1 VSRVHVARRRYI
13 ALLDEEAWNEVELA
27 RDTSFL
33 GLAGSDAVVGRLPL
47 IRGLVV
53 RLPPRLVDAA
63 PTRWPTRVPTGVL
76 ALCPERLFRPALDR
90 VRRDVGAEEAW
101 GLLRAASPGGDGA
114 GAGACVALVDSGVN
128 PHPDL
133 CRPSQRLL
141 AFADLVRGRRDPY
154 DDCGHGTHLA
164 GVIAGGGVVDRRYR
178 GIAPGARLVAVKAL
192 DEYGRGRESAVIAA
206 IEWCV
211 RHRRAYG
218 IDVLNLSVGAP
229 LVGPPETDPACRAVR
244 AAWQE
249 GIVVVT
255 SLTDS
260 GPTTSPG
267 VEPSVIAVATAGLP
281 PRPSPRARRRPDLLA
296 PGAGVVSLAVPQ
308 DRRDRRAA
316 GRPPESCRT
325 AEAVKAPL
333 RWYAPMS
340 GASVAAAVV
349 SGVAAL
355 MVSARGA
362 TDPERVKADLIRT
375 AEGGL
380 VRADAAV
387 RAYLDRP

>member
-1 VSRVHVARRRYI
+1 MARVHPARRRYI

-27 RDTSFL
+27 RDASFL
-33 GLAGSDAVVGRLPL
+33 GLGGNDAVVGRLPL
-47 IRGLVV
+47 IRALVV
-53 RLPPRLVDAA
+53 RLPPRLAAAA
-63 PTRWPTRVPTGVL
+63 PTRPPTGVL
-76 ALCPERLFRPALDR
+76 ALCPERLFLPALDR

-101 GLLRAASPGGDGA
+101 GLPGAASPGGDGA
-114 GAGACVALVDSGVN
+114 GAGACVALVDSGVH

-133 CRPSQRLL
+133 CRPSSRLL
-141 AFADLVRGRRDPY
+141 AFVDLVHGRRDPY

-178 GIAPGARLVAVKAL
+178 GVAPRAGLVAVKAL
-192 DEYGRGRESAVIAA
+192 DEHGRGRESVIISA

-211 RHRRAYG
+211 RHRRPYG
-218 IDVLNLSVGAP
+218 ISVLNLSVGAP
-229 LVGPPETDPACRAVR
+229 PVGPPETDPTCRAVR
-244 AAWQE
+244 AAWRE

-255 SLTDS
+255 SLGNA
-260 GPTTSPG
+260 GPATSPAA
-267 VEPSVIAVATAGLP
+267 EPSVIAVAAADLP
-281 PRPSPRARRRPDLLA
+281 LRPSPQGGRRPDLLA

-308 DRRDRRAA
+308 GRGDRRAA
-316 GRPPESCRT
+316 GRPAEPCRPPE
-325 AEAVKAPL
+325 AGKAPS

-362 TDPERVKADLIRT
+362 TDPERVKADLVRT

-387 RAYLDRP
+387 RAYLGRP